1 MRLSAIFGDMG
12 GFKRDLM
19 AYAVMGV
26 GVVGSIAAYNFVWSK
41 LPVSVTGASYAKY
54 LKPAGAIVLGIVGGN
69 LLARKVNANIGQGFA
84 VGLTA
89 AGLLNL
95 AGTIPGVSDSLA
107 KIGVGGGMNLAGL
120 RGMRGMRGMR
130 GLRGAPI
137 QIEQVRGAPTSVQ
150 VAGFGRL
157 APTLY

>member
-12 GFKRDLM
+12 GFKRDLF

-26 GVVGSIAAYNFVWSK
+26 GVVGGIAAYNFAFNKVIEMAKITNPSIVK
-41 LPVSVTGASYAKY
+41 YGRPVGAV
-54 LKPAGAIVLGIVGGN
+54 VLGIVGGS

-95 AGTIPGVSDSLA
+95 ANAVAPEVMAKLPVS
-107 KIGVGGGMNLAGL
+107 GGMTLA
-120 RGMRGMRGMR
+120 GMRGMRGMR